1 MSSLAPQVLLAVL
14 IGALLHASWNA
25 LVKSSTDKTL
35 DTALIQVLC
44 SLFALPVCWYVGLP
58 DPQVWP
64 YIGTSLLVHVAYYF
78 ALAGAYRHGD
88 LGLAYPLMRGTAPVL
103 VALSSFVVLGEV
115 LTPLAW
121 MGVLGVSAG
130 LLCLGAGGAVLRQ
143 KKALAFALSNAVL
156 IAIYTVVDAK
166 GARLSGHVLQYAALL
181 FALDGWPFALL
192 VLWHRKG
199 AVMPYVR
206 GRWRLAA
213 CGAGASLASY
223 SIALWAMTV
232 APVALIAALRE
243 TSVLFA
249 ALLGAWLLKE
259 PWTRMRVFGTVF
271 ILTGVITLRIA

>member
-1 MSSLAPQVLLAVL
+1 VSSLAPQVLLAVL

-115 LTPLAW
+115 LMMRTCCVVRSTTQVGSAVGPLLDWMAVERLGEGIPYSLAW
-121 MGVLGVSAG
+121 STC
-130 LLCLGAGGAVLRQ
+130 LLRLR
-143 KKALAFALSNAVL
+143 
-156 IAIYTVVDAK
+156 
-166 GARLSGHVLQYAALL
+166 
-181 FALDGWPFALL
+181 
-192 VLWHRKG
+192 
-199 AVMPYVR
+199 
-206 GRWRLAA
+206 RLA
-213 CGAGASLASY
+213 
-223 SIALWAMTV
+223 
-232 APVALIAALRE
+232 
-243 TSVLFA
+243 
-249 ALLGAWLLKE
+249 
-259 PWTRMRVFGTVF
+259 
-271 ILTGVITLRIA
+271 

>member
-1 MSSLAPQVLLAVL
+1 
-14 IGALLHASWNA
+14 
-25 LVKSSTDKTL
+25 
-35 DTALIQVLC
+35 
-44 SLFALPVCWYVGLP
+44 
-58 DPQVWP
+58 
-64 YIGTSLLVHVAYYF
+64 
-78 ALAGAYRHGD
+78 
-88 LGLAYPLMRGTAPVL
+88 
-103 VALSSFVVLGEV
+103 
-115 LTPLAW
+115 
-121 MGVLGVSAG
+121 
-130 LLCLGAGGAVLRQ
+130 
-143 KKALAFALSNAVL
+143 VL

-271 ILTGVITLRIA
+271 ILMGVITLRIA